1 MRYYHLG
8 ASERSYSRGL
18 GEVSV
23 LGRPHRVL
31 LGYRM
36 IFEKCESLYC
46 TLVTYILLYI
56 NYTSTKKGKSHR
68 KRRALYRDVGLKSDP
83 PNPL

>member
-1 MRYYHLG
+1 MLLSG

-23 LGRPHRVL
+23 LGRPHWVL
-31 LGYRM
+31 LGYSI

-46 TLVTYILLYI
+46 TLVTYILLRI
-56 NYTSTKKGKSHR
+56 NYTSVKKEKSHR
-68 KRRALYRDVGLKSDP
+68 KRRIFYRDVGLKSDL